1 MNPVTLATTR
11 ADVDAVAAVE
21 AHHAEMEGA
30 LTALVGR
37 LTSAAATAR
46 PEADVARDELV
57 AWCRRELLP
66 HAQAEEDAMYPAGLD
81 RDETRLLVQAMVAE
95 HEVIGGLVDQLA
107 DAPDPVRAAAAATA
121 LATLF
126 ASHLRKENELL
137 LPRLAAAPDV
147 SVAALLDGMHELLGP
162 DEDAPPVAGEGAT
175 EATDGHRCGCGG
187 SDEGGDPELDART
200 IPHAIRH
207 ATVFGALDAVAP
219 GHALVLVAPHD
230 PLPLLGQVEQR
241 APGAFAVS
249 YLEEGPEAWR
259 VRFARRP
266 VTTPAPA
273 GA

>member
-1 MNPVTLATTR
+1 MTPVTLATTR

-21 AHHAEMEGA
+21 AHHAELEGA

-37 LTSAAATAR
+37 LTAAAAAAR
-46 PEADVARDELV
+46 PDADAARDELV
-57 AWCRRELLP
+57 TWCRRELVP
-66 HAQAEEDAMYPAGLD
+66 HAQAEEEAMYPAGLD

-95 HEVIGGLVDQLA
+95 HEVIVGLVDRLA
-107 DAPDPVRAAAAATA
+107 DAPDPVRAAGAATA
-121 LATLF
+121 LATVF

-137 LPRLAAAPDV
+137 LPRLAAAPEV
-147 SVAALLDGMHELLGP
+147 SLASLLEGMHELLGP
-162 DEDAPPVAGEGAT
+162 DEDTGSEVLQDAALAT
-175 EATDGHRCGCGG
+175 GNGHRCGCGG
-187 SDEGGDPELDART
+187 TDEVEDPELDART

-230 PLPLLGQVEQR
+230 PLPLLSQVEQR

-266 VTTPAPA
+266 FRTPVGP
-273 GA
+273 

>member
-37 LTSAAATAR
+37 LTTAAVAAR
-46 PEADVARDELV
+46 PDADAARDELV
-57 AWCRRELLP
+57 VWCRRELLP

-81 RDETRLLVQAMVAE
+81 RDETRLLVQAMAAE

-126 ASHLRKENELL
+126 GAHLRKENELL

-162 DEDAPPVAGEGAT
+162 AEHAPPVAEEGAT
-175 EATDGHRCGCGG
+175 ASTGGHRCGCGG
-187 SDEGGDPELDART
+187 ADESDDPELDARS

-219 GHALVLVAPHD
+219 GQALVLVAPHD

-266 VTTPAPA
+266 VTAPA
-273 GA
+273 TAGA